1 MAARLDG
8 WAWRLPPSYQKGTTM
23 GLTGHKTLR
32 FLAFWVGCVGLA
44 ASTLACARAPADSL
58 PSDTTIRQEEEIWL
72 KAITERKLDATVSYY
87 GDGALLLAPNAPIAR
102 TKEEIRQAWMQV
114 FASIPPG
121 ATFSAETTKVE
132 VASAGDLGYTTGT
145 FAIESDRTTIDKGKF
160 VDVWKKQAD
169 GSWKAVID
177 IFNSDLPAPSTAK

>member
-1 MAARLDG
+1 
-8 WAWRLPPSYQKGTTM
+8 M
-23 GLTGHKTLR
+23 GLTKGKTLR
-32 FLAFWVGCVGLA
+32 FLAFLVGCVGLA
-44 ASTLACARAPADSL
+44 ATMLACTKAPADSL
-58 PSDTTIRQEEEIWL
+58 TSDATIHREEEIWL
-72 KAITERKLDATVSYY
+72 KAITARNLDTTVSYY

-102 TKEEIRQAWMQV
+102 TKEEIRQAWTQV

-132 VASAGDLGYTTGT
+132 VASAGDLAYTTGI
-145 FAIESDRTTIDKGKF
+145 FAIESNHSTVDKGKF

-177 IFNSDLPAPSTAK
+177 IFNSDLPVPSTAK

>member
-1 MAARLDG
+1 
-8 WAWRLPPSYQKGTTM
+8 M
-23 GLTGHKTLR
+23 GLTKGKTLR
-32 FLAFWVGCVGLA
+32 FLAFLVGCVGLA
-44 ASTLACARAPADSL
+44 ASMLACTKAPADPL
-58 PSDTTIRQEEEIWL
+58 ANDATIQREEETIQREEEIWL
-72 KAITERKLDATVSYY
+72 KAITERKLDTTVSYY

-114 FASIPPG
+114 FVSIPPE

-132 VASAGDLGYTTGT
+132 VAPSGDLGYTTGT
-145 FAIESDRTTIDKGKF
+145 FAIELNHNTIDKGKF